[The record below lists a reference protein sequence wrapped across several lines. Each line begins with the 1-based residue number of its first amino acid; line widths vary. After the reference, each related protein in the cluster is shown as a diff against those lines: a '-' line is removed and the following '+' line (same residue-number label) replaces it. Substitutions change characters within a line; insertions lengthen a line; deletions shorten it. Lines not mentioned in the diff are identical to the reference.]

1 MLYKGIRVRVPAVA
15 QKDWQCFGSARTQ
28 VQSLAHRNGLKDL
41 ALPQHRSHLQLGS
54 DPWPRDSIC
63 CDTVKKGKK
72 KKKDACV
79 IVLSVYV
86 CIPLY
91 GCIIFNQY
99 AVSEHIIISAFF
111 LL

>member
-72 KKKDACV
+72 KKKKMRVSLFLVSMCV
-79 IVLSVYV
+79 SH
-86 CIPLY
+86 CM
-91 GCIIFNQY
+91 
-99 AVSEHIIISAFF
+99 AVSYLINM
-111 LL
+111 LLVNI